1 MADLVANLA
10 ENAVMEATVVLHRK
24 FLLDGEPLISS
35 IDLLPTQSQQAL
47 RRAVSRLTIRGG
59 LSLHYQT

>member
-10 ENAVMEATVVLHRK
+10 ENAVMEAAAVLHRQ

-35 IDLLPTQSQQAL
+35 IHLLPTQSQQAL
-47 RRAVSRLTIRGG
+47 RRAVFRLTRRGG